1 MDAAL
6 FFTRM
11 DILYGVV
18 GEGMGHATRSAVV
31 LEHLLSQG
39 HGLKVVVSGKAH
51 EFLKTRF
58 SGRKGF
64 AIEEIHGITLR
75 YFVDKAAS
83 LYWNLV
89 NSPKGVMKNVEV
101 YRKVAEQ
108 GFRPRLVISD
118 FESWAALYGLNQ
130 GIPVV
135 SIDNIQAVNR
145 LKHNKEI
152 RRGKGLDFR
161 VARLA
166 VKMKVPRAYHYLV
179 TSFFYPP
186 VRKKFTTLVP
196 PILRS
201 EVLAAVREPGDHVV
215 VYQRA
220 VGEKELLP
228 IFQKLPGEFRI
239 YGAAKERRVDNVFFR
254 PFSGEGF
261 LADLRTARAVI
272 AGGGFSLMSEAVSL
286 GVPMLSVP
294 IEGQFEQD
302 LNARYLEQLGYGACT
317 RRLNEKSVRSFL
329 ERTDEFSK
337 CLSQYKRQNN
347 RMLFEC
353 LDELILRVSKNKKR
367 PARLDT
373 ESMGSYHK
381 D

>member
-1 MDAAL
+1 ME
-6 FFTRM
+6 
-11 DILYGVV
+11 ILYGVV

-39 HGLKVVVSGKAH
+39 HEIKVVVSGKAH
-51 EFLKTRF
+51 DFLKSRF
-58 SGRKGF
+58 SGKAGF
-64 AIEEIHGITLR
+64 AIEEIHGITLK
-75 YFVDKAAS
+75 YFGNKVDKAGS
-83 LYWNLV
+83 LFWNLM
-89 NSPKGVMKNVEV
+89 NSPKGVRKNVEV

-135 SIDNIQAVNR
+135 SVDNIQAVNR
-145 LKHNKEI
+145 LRHKKEI
-152 RRGKGLDFR
+152 RRGNGFDYR

-166 VKMKVPRAYHYLV
+166 VKVKVPRAYHYLV

-201 EVLAAVREPGDHVV
+201 EVLAAVREPKNHVV
-215 VYQRA
+215 VYSRA
-220 VGEKELLP
+220 IGEKELLA
-228 IFQKLPGEFRI
+228 ILRKLPFEFRV
-239 YGAAKERRVDNVFFR
+239 YGAAKERQVDNVSFR
-254 PFSGEGF
+254 AFSNEGF
-261 LADLRTARAVI
+261 LEDLRTARAVI

-286 GVPMLSVP
+286 GVPMLSIP

-302 LNARYLEQLGYGACT
+302 LNARYLEQLGYGAWT
-317 RRLNEKSVRSFL
+317 RKLSERAVRSFL

-337 CLSQYKRQNN
+337 GLSQYKRQDNQ
-347 RMLFEC
+347 MLFDC
-353 LDELILRVSKNKKR
+353 LDELTQSVSRDKKR
-367 PARLDT
+367 PVRLDT
-373 ESMGSYHK
+373 QCMGSYDKH
-381 D
+381 